1 MEVVILREN
10 FKITLMVTTTLT
22 AAVIVTTIADATI
35 VMNISY
41 ERVAYYL

>member
-1 MEVVILREN
+1 MEVLILREN

-22 AAVIVTTIADATI
+22 ATVIIAAIVDATI

-41 ERVAYYL
+41 QRVAYYL